1 MTVRDIVVSFQ
12 PTYVYKRSVPT
23 PIDFYINQKHVD
35 RESAWYNTQPVKS
48 FNVAMYTDGSIRV
61 DIVTEG

>member
-12 PTYVYKRSVPT
+12 TTYVDKRFEST
-23 PIDFYINQKHVD
+23 RIDFYINHKHVD
-35 RESAWYNTQPVKS
+35 RESAWYNTRPVKS

-61 DIVTEG
+61 DILEG